1 MKSSVR
7 ASDSSPL
14 PVGTLSLS
22 SRGGLAVV
30 DLPSFSFAR
39 AHAPTSLRTS
49 DKRRTSTSQAM
60 TEVHNLGV
68 DAISCHAW
76 NRDKTEV
83 AICPNNNEIQV
94 HKRSTLSG
102 WKLLETLEEHH
113 MAVMGI
119 DWAPKTNRIV
129 TCSADK
135 NAYVWT
141 QKEDGKW
148 DPAWVLLR
156 INRAATCVKWSPLE
170 NKFAV
175 GSGGRVIAV
184 CYFVSENNW
193 WLCKH
198 IKRPLRST
206 VTTVDWHPDNK
217 VLVAGSTDYKV
228 RVFSAFIS
236 DMEDAP
242 GTSPWGQSNSL
253 GTLLAEFPNTP
264 NGGGWIHSV
273 AFSPCG
279 NKICWVAHNSSICV
293 ADATKG
299 NAVMRLYTEH
309 LPFLSCIWIGSNN
322 IVAAGHSCMPMLYSV
337 DDNGQ
342 IYFVSKL
349 DNTQKKEI
357 AGLSAMRKFQS
368 LDRQARNETNDNA
381 LDSVHQNTINCV
393 RRVSDHEFSTSSLD
407 GQLVVWDLKLL
418 ENSIAGLKI
427 A

>member
-1 MKSSVR
+1 
-7 ASDSSPL
+7 
-14 PVGTLSLS
+14 
-22 SRGGLAVV
+22 
-30 DLPSFSFAR
+30 
-39 AHAPTSLRTS
+39 
-49 DKRRTSTSQAM
+49 M

-76 NRDKTEV
+76 NRDRSEV

-94 HKRSTLSG
+94 HKRTSSG

-236 DMEDAP
+236 DMDDGP
-242 GTSPWGQSNSL
+242 GTSAWGKVQNITL
-253 GTLLAEFPNTP
+253 GTLLAEIPNTP

-299 NAVMRLYTEH
+299 NGIIYSVMRLYTEH
-309 LPFLSCIWIGSNN
+309 LPFLSCIWIDSNN

>member
-1 MKSSVR
+1 
-7 ASDSSPL
+7 
-14 PVGTLSLS
+14 
-22 SRGGLAVV
+22 
-30 DLPSFSFAR
+30 
-39 AHAPTSLRTS
+39 
-49 DKRRTSTSQAM
+49 M
-60 TEVHNLGV
+60 TEVHSLGV

-76 NRDKTEV
+76 NKDRKEV

-94 HKRSTLSG
+94 HKHTSGG
-102 WKLLETLEEHH
+102 WKLLQNLQEHDMH
-113 MAVMGI
+113 VMGI
-119 DWAPKTNRIV
+119 DWAPNTNRIV

-141 QKEDGKW
+141 QEQDGKW
-148 DPAWVLLR
+148 NPAWVLLR

-193 WLCKH
+193 WQCKH

-242 GTSPWGQSNSL
+242 GNGPWGHSNTL
-253 GTLLAEFPNTP
+253 GTLLAEFQNTP
-264 NGGGWIHSV
+264 NGGGWIHCV

-279 NKICWVAHNSSICV
+279 NKICWVAHNSSICI

-309 LPFLSCIWIGSNN
+309 LPFLSCVWMGSNS

-342 IYFVSKL
+342 LYFVSKL
-349 DNTQKKEI
+349 DNTQKKEA

-368 LDRQARNETNDNA
+368 LDRQARSGTNDNA
-381 LDSVHQNTINCV
+381 LDSIHQNTINCV
-393 RRVSDHEFSTSSLD
+393 RKVSDNEFSTSGLD

>member
-1 MKSSVR
+1 
-7 ASDSSPL
+7 
-14 PVGTLSLS
+14 
-22 SRGGLAVV
+22 
-30 DLPSFSFAR
+30 
-39 AHAPTSLRTS
+39 
-49 DKRRTSTSQAM
+49 M
-60 TEVHNLGV
+60 TEVHSLGV

-76 NRDKTEV
+76 NKDRKEV

-94 HKRSTLSG
+94 HKHTSGG
-102 WKLLETLEEHH
+102 WKLLQNLQEHDMH
-113 MAVMGI
+113 VMGI
-119 DWAPKTNRIV
+119 DWAPNTNRIV

-141 QKEDGKW
+141 QEQDGKW
-148 DPAWVLLR
+148 NPAWVLLR

-193 WLCKH
+193 WQCKH

-242 GTSPWGQSNSL
+242 GNGPWGHSNTL
-253 GTLLAEFPNTP
+253 GTLLAEFQNTP
-264 NGGGWIHSV
+264 NG
-273 AFSPCG
+273 
-279 NKICWVAHNSSICV
+279 
-293 ADATKG
+293 DATKG

-309 LPFLSCIWIGSNN
+309 LPFLSCVWMGSNS

-342 IYFVSKL
+342 LYFVSKL
-349 DNTQKKEI
+349 DNTQKKEA

-368 LDRQARNETNDNA
+368 LDRQARSGTNDNA
-381 LDSVHQNTINCV
+381 LDSIHQNTINCV
-393 RRVSDHEFSTSSLD
+393 RKVSDNEFSTSGLD

>member
-1 MKSSVR
+1 
-7 ASDSSPL
+7 
-14 PVGTLSLS
+14 
-22 SRGGLAVV
+22 
-30 DLPSFSFAR
+30 
-39 AHAPTSLRTS
+39 
-49 DKRRTSTSQAM
+49 M
-60 TEVHNLGV
+60 TEVHNFGV

-83 AICPNNNEIQV
+83 AICANNNEIQV
-94 HKRSTLSG
+94 HQRTSSS

-175 GSGGRVIAV
+175 GSGGRIIAV

-242 GTSPWGQSNSL
+242 GTSSWGQSNAL

-264 NGGGWIHSV
+264 HGGAQLYADVVLRRRQRADLLRVEAGQHAEEGDRRLVRHAEVPV
-273 AFSPCG
+273 ARSASEERDERQRPRQRAPEHDQLHPPG
-279 NKICWVAHNSSICV
+279 VRSRVQHEQLRR
-293 ADATKG
+293 ATRNLG
-299 NAVMRLYTEH
+299 LEAFREFH
-309 LPFLSCIWIGSNN
+309 RWSQ
-322 IVAAGHSCMPMLYSV
+322 
-337 DDNGQ
+337 DN
-342 IYFVSKL
+342 VS
-349 DNTQKKEI
+349 
-357 AGLSAMRKFQS
+357 
-368 LDRQARNETNDNA
+368 AR
-381 LDSVHQNTINCV
+381 
-393 RRVSDHEFSTSSLD
+393 
-407 GQLVVWDLKLL
+407 
-418 ENSIAGLKI
+418 
-427 A
+427 